1 MELYLEDDNLAF
13 NEIYSRY
20 QANVYSYLKR
30 RIHDES
36 LVNDIFQNCFIK
48 FHKSREN
55 YDPHYPLIKWIYTI
69 TRSVMLDE
77 LKKRKVKKTEY
88 IDNIN
93 YFQEETENQSELD
106 IDSEKSLTNNEKE
119 ALKLRYFSD
128 KDFSEISDILQ
139 SSQSNARKLI
149 SRALKKLRTKYA
161 RGHK

>member
-1 MELYLEDDNLAF
+1 MPEL
-13 NEIYSRY
+13 
-20 QANVYSYLKR
+20 
-30 RIHDES
+30 
-36 LVNDIFQNCFIK
+36 
-48 FHKSREN
+48 REN

-77 LKKRKVKKTEY
+77 LKKRRIEKTEY

-93 YFQEETENQSELD
+93 YFKEEIENHPTVD
-106 IDSEKSLTNNEKE
+106 IDSEKSLTSNEKK
-119 ALKLRYFSD
+119 ALKLRYLSD
-128 KDFSEISDILQ
+128 KDFSEISVILQ